1 VDLDNYPA
9 EAGLWHET
17 RDEHYQQQ
25 GPEFGCRQVVAP
37 LMHLI
42 STALTAR
49 QREATLLYF
58 LCDKTQE
65 EIAEIMGI
73 SRRVVS
79 QHIFGIC
86 RNGKRVGGAIEKLR
100 KVCRRRGIDVGL
112 SARPAPEL
120 APSPYGSP
128 AETGARIEIANWTPE
143 GALS

>member
-1 VDLDNYPA
+1 MYNPDFWEVQLDPADLDSYPT

-17 RDEHYQQQ
+17 RDDQYQ
-25 GPEFGCRQVVAP
+25 RQRLELAYRQAMAP

-42 STALTAR
+42 STALTSR

-65 EIAEIMGI
+65 EVAESMGI
-73 SRRVVS
+73 PRRGVS

-100 KVCRRRGIDVGL
+100 KVCRRSGFAVAA
-112 SARPAPEL
+112 STT
-120 APSPYGSP
+120 SS
-128 AETGARIEIANWTPE
+128 
-143 GALS
+143 